1 MIRTELGFKM
11 HRRHFLKTVGAATAS
26 FGLSSSLFAQ
36 VYPPKAGTVRDK
48 LWVFCN
54 PINADYDYVRRRTV
68 MSLFESVVYMGVPN
82 IIMTN
87 QCPFAGQEEM
97 YRKIGYKPWEP
108 PFEQY
113 MVPLSLLKR
122 VAWSLIGASG
132 KTKAWENKQILTMAQ
147 KTPNIVGVYL
157 DDFFHD
163 KPRTEMGGLTLD
175 ELHDIRMRVGVGLR
189 CFLNGR
195 S

>member
-1 MIRTELGFKM
+1 
-11 HRRHFLKTVGAATAS
+11 
-26 FGLSSSLFAQ
+26 
-36 VYPPKAGTVRDK
+36 
-48 LWVFCN
+48 
-54 PINADYDYVRRRTV
+54 
-68 MSLFESVVYMGVPN
+68 MGVPN

-87 QCPFAGQEEM
+87 QYPGAGQEGM
-97 YRKIGYKPWEP
+97 YRKMGYKPWEP

-113 MVPLSLLKR
+113 IVPLSLLKR
-122 VAWSLIGASG
+122 VAWSLMGASG

-175 ELHDIRMRVGVGLR
+175 ELHDIRMRAGVGLR

-195 S
+195 L